1 MLWCLLCTC
10 LSPVPTAGA
19 SQDGEDIAW
28 SSSDS
33 QQSEDEDQER
43 RSFRAAARQPQ
54 PRRPRAHAASVQPS
68 APSHAGKWKHEGW
81 KVEQNSRCSFFVG
94 LFVFLIQ
101 MTSLSSTRTATRR
114 NRRNP
119 WKPTAGSGSRTLT
132 PSPVEKTRN
141 RIQPHTWVMWKHRYS
156 LLCQWWNQNRCAH
169 GGCYAPIQT
178 LDGATRLLSLHA
190 CVSNETSRTFSLC
203 AFPRS
208 VTISVSSFSSYPG
221 NRASDR

>member
-1 MLWCLLCTC
+1 MVFVVYLS

-19 SQDGEDIAW
+19 SQGGEDIAW

-68 APSHAGKWKHEGW
+68 APSHASHAGKWKHEGW

-141 RIQPHTWVMWKHRYS
+141 RIQPHTWVMWKDDHS
-156 LLCQWWNQNRCAH
+156 LLCQSWNQNRCAH
-169 GGCYAPIQT
+169 GDCYAPIQT

-190 CVSNETSRTFSLC
+190 CVGGVCF
-203 AFPRS
+203 
-208 VTISVSSFSSYPG
+208 
-221 NRASDR
+221 